1 VIMGHY
7 TVPTVVE
14 KTPAGER
21 VVDVFSRLL
30 SDRIVYLGTEIDDDV
45 ANLLVAHCSIWSRT
59 IPTGRS
65 PFTSILREARC
76 RR

>member
-1 VIMGHY
+1 MGHY

-30 SDRIVYLGTEIDDDV
+30 ADRII
-45 ANLLVAHCSIWSRT
+45 SRLSQFMT
-59 IPTGRS
+59 RFAVG
-65 PFTSILREARC
+65 
-76 RR
+76 